1 MYITSGERQKR
12 QEIFLSSIMKKQSTI
27 IMVIITVAN
36 DEHKTLF
43 IYFHG
48 ENCWK
53 RVLKVLSGRCEA
65 NLFFNMV
72 YK

>member
-36 DEHKTLF
+36 DEHKTF

-48 ENCWK
+48 ENCLK
-53 RVLKVLSGRCEA
+53 RALKVLSGRCEA